1 MILWETDWRD
11 PVGAFA
17 PFAGVAH
24 AHLLHGGDRS
34 AMAEWSIIAAF
45 PSSVIASKDA
55 GGNPFASIDEALR
68 ERRRARGDLPA
79 DIPFAS
85 GALGFVGYEA
95 AQAFEPS
102 LSLSPSPFSF
112 PDMTLGFYDAAALFS
127 RTKREAFIAGRE
139 ESACRRL
146 RDALGTGAPPAQGDA
161 CFGPVTS
168 NFTQETYC
176 AAVAEI
182 IEDILDGEFYQV
194 NLSQQ
199 LRCESPFPVDAY
211 GLYRRLT
218 ARSDAQFGALL
229 QYDAGSIISNSPE
242 RFFRIEDGAFGGRR
256 IVAEPIKG
264 TRRRGASA
272 ESDAALA
279 RELMADP
286 KDRAENVMIADLLR
300 NDLSLLCREGTIR
313 EEAICEL
320 MSLTNVHHLV
330 SRISGVLNDDKSI
343 AEIFAALFPCGSV
356 TGAPKIAA
364 MHAISR
370 IERVGRGPYC
380 GAIGYID
387 DTGNADFAVAIRT
400 MMIEGNHVVLPVG
413 GGVTLRSNPQDEYD
427 ETMTKARGALTALG
441 DPAFEERLA

>member
-139 ESACRRL
+139 ESAGDRRAACARRCLL
-146 RDALGTGAPPAQGDA
+146 RSRD
-161 CFGPVTS
+161 VK
-168 NFTQETYC
+168 
-176 AAVAEI
+176 
-182 IEDILDGEFYQV
+182 FY
-194 NLSQQ
+194 
-199 LRCESPFPVDAY
+199 
-211 GLYRRLT
+211 
-218 ARSDAQFGALL
+218 
-229 QYDAGSIISNSPE
+229 
-242 RFFRIEDGAFGGRR
+242 
-256 IVAEPIKG
+256 
-264 TRRRGASA
+264 TR
-272 ESDAALA
+272 
-279 RELMADP
+279 
-286 KDRAENVMIADLLR
+286 DLL
-300 NDLSLLCREGTIR
+300 
-313 EEAICEL
+313 
-320 MSLTNVHHLV
+320 
-330 SRISGVLNDDKSI
+330 
-343 AEIFAALFPCGSV
+343 CGS
-356 TGAPKIAA
+356 
-364 MHAISR
+364 
-370 IERVGRGPYC
+370 C
-380 GAIGYID
+380 
-387 DTGNADFAVAIRT
+387 
-400 MMIEGNHVVLPVG
+400 GNHRGHSRWRILSGKPLAAI
-413 GGVTLRSNPQDEYD
+413 TLRIAVSS
-427 ETMTKARGALTALG
+427 
-441 DPAFEERLA
+441 